1 MRLYTVVR
9 HLMRIVAH
17 LYFVDIQSTGLEKV
31 PRKGPLIIA
40 ANHPG
45 SLLDAILLSTL
56 VQRRISY
63 LAKSELFRYPVV
75 AAIFRGLGVIP
86 VYRAGQPG
94 DSSGNVDTFQCA
106 YQVLENGGCLGIFP
120 EGRNSPRRQIA
131 EIRTGV
137 ARIAL
142 EAEARNGYRLGL
154 RLVPVGVNFESRE
167 LFLTS
172 VFLCFDQPL
181 AITDYAA
188 KHLENPDRA
197 VKDLTGDVQQALR
210 RQALHIEDMRVS
222 QLVGDLSRMVR
233 WDGEMGPATH
243 SGEKAVASGQWR
255 KALQRT
261 WSRLQQWFRP
271 EEAGVRKDL
280 HTVLRGQ
287 QHMGDLLAWAAEEEP
302 GVIDDLSAAVERYK
316 SHLAQYRLRED
327 LGDSFD
333 RPVQERLMRL
343 RMTLYAVLMAPFA
356 LVGFVHNLPPYLA
369 TLFSSRLFR
378 EEAIRGFAAFALGI
392 GFFSLAYFFYA
403 AVFWHF
409 LLQSPLL
416 LIAYLV
422 ALLWTGFACLR
433 YRRRIMRYRDKILVR
448 TLFSTHRHLSRGL
461 RREREE
467 ILSRLRDLQE
477 RYHSSAAG

>member
-17 LYFVDIQSTGLEKV
+17 LYFVDIQSTDLENV
-31 PRKGPLIIA
+31 PREGPLIIA

-56 VQRRISY
+56 VPRRISY

-86 VYRAGQPG
+86 VYRTRQAGHG
-94 DSSGNVDTFQCA
+94 SRNVDAFQRA

-142 EAEARNGYRLGL
+142 KAEARNGYRLGL

-181 AITDYAA
+181 AISDYAA
-188 KHLENPDRA
+188 RHLEKPVRA
-197 VKDLTGDVQQALR
+197 VRSLTADLQQALR

-233 WDGEMGPATH
+233 RDGEFGPAPH
-243 SGEKAVASGQWR
+243 SGKNAAASSAWR
-255 KALQRT
+255 KALQRI

-287 QHMGDLLAWAAEEEP
+287 QHMGSLLTRAAEEEP
-302 GVIDDLSAAVERYK
+302 GVIDELSAAVERYK

-327 LGDSFD
+327 LGHSFD
-333 RPVQERLMRL
+333 RPVQERLIRL
-343 RMTLYAVLMAPFA
+343 RMTLYSVLMVPFA
-356 LVGFVHNLPPYLA
+356 LAGFIHNLPPYLA

-392 GFFSLAYFFYA
+392 AFFSLAYFLYA
-403 AVFWHF
+403 AIFWHF
-409 LLQSPLL
+409 VLQSPI
-416 LIAYLV
+416 LIVVYLV

-461 RREREE
+461 RREREN
-467 ILSRLRDLQE
+467 ILSRLRDLQA
-477 RYHSSAAG
+477 RYESSVSG

>member
-9 HLMRIVAH
+9 HVLRIVAH
-17 LYFVDIQSTGLEKV
+17 LYFVDIQSTGLENV

-40 ANHPG
+40 SNHPG

-56 VQRRISY
+56 VPRRISF

-86 VYRAGQPG
+86 VYRAGQVG
-94 DSSGNVDTFQCA
+94 HSSDNVDAFQQV
-106 YQVLENGGCLGIFP
+106 YRVLEEGGCVGIFP

-142 EAEARNGYRLGL
+142 EVEARNGYRLGL

-172 VFLCFDQPL
+172 VFLCFDQSL

-188 KHLENPDRA
+188 THLESPDRA
-197 VKDLTGDVQQALR
+197 VRALTGNVQQALR
-210 RQALHIEDMRVS
+210 RQALHVEDMRVS
-222 QLVGDLSRMVR
+222 QLVGDLSRIVR
-233 WDGEMGPATH
+233 RDGEIWPGPRSRERA
-243 SGEKAVASGQWR
+243 AASSPWG
-255 KALQRT
+255 KALEGI
-261 WSRLQQWFRP
+261 WARLQQWFRP

-287 QHMGDLLAWAAEEEP
+287 QHMGSLLSRAAEEEP
-302 GVIDDLSAAVERYK
+302 ELIDDLGAAVERYK

-327 LGDSFD
+327 LGHSFD
-333 RPVQERLMRL
+333 RPVQERLIRL
-343 RMTLYAVLMAPFA
+343 RMTLYTVLMAPLA

-369 TLFSSRLFR
+369 TLFTSRLFR
-378 EEAIRGFAAFALGI
+378 EEAIRGFATFALGI
-392 GFFSLAYFFYA
+392 AFFTLAYFLYA
-403 AVFWHF
+403 ALLWYF
-409 LLQSPLL
+409 LLQSPLVIL
-416 LIAYLV
+416 CYLA

-448 TLFSTHRHLSRGL
+448 TLFFTHRHLSRGL
-461 RREREE
+461 RREREA

-477 RYHSSAAG
+477 RYASAAEG